1 MKIVQ
6 GTATY
11 SDIIAGGAIK
21 LETINTEKEFSTLR
35 TFSETMEMN
44 RGNCD
49 GLDGVKSMLE
59 LFQFT
64 QHIQTIDAVFEQYGL
79 ENCRS
84 DPTLKELLKIME
96 ELRPEGSRAKLTPLD
111 AIIKMKL
118 IKKSL
123 CLQDA
128 TSYNKFLNLFSVVAK
143 IQFLDPII
151 FHQQYQLLTEQ
162 LKCDENLLKYLQ
174 ATLEF
179 LLPFVESRVGVNY
192 KLAITITVSITG
204 QT

>member
-1 MKIVQ
+1 
-6 GTATY
+6 
-11 SDIIAGGAIK
+11 
-21 LETINTEKEFSTLR
+21 
-35 TFSETMEMN
+35 
-44 RGNCD
+44 
-49 GLDGVKSMLE
+49 MLE

-179 LLPFVESRVGVNY
+179 LLPFVESHISFKDLMSRVAQFEAKYELKQLDDN
-192 KLAITITVSITG
+192 ITLLRQWLLKAKVIE
-204 QT
+204 